1 MSENPKLKKNGG
13 PGTKVGNLLRGL
25 VDIGKAVSPQ
35 LKSIIDTVQGTES
48 FNSIE
53 SQLAK
58 EGFDDNELK
67 FLLTE
72 LEKDKQELVEI
83 TKRWEADMKSDSWLA
98 KNVRPFSLLLY
109 NIGIFTLIIMDSWV
123 NGFSVDNQW
132 ITILL
137 TNSGMINTAYFGSR
151 YLQKRDKL
159 KYK

>member
-1 MSENPKLKKNGG
+1 
-13 PGTKVGNLLRGL
+13 
-25 VDIGKAVSPQ
+25 
-35 LKSIIDTVQGTES
+35 
-48 FNSIE
+48 
-53 SQLAK
+53 
-58 EGFDDNELK
+58 
-67 FLLTE
+67 
-72 LEKDKQELVEI
+72 
-83 TKRWEADMKSDSWLA
+83 MKSDSWLA